1 MDALVVVLF
10 ALFLVLNVYVLRRAK
25 SIGVLLLLGL
35 SYNYLLQGYV
45 VVFFHEALG
54 YSLGE

>member
-1 MDALVVVLF
+1 MDALVVAPF
-10 ALFLVLNVYVLRRAK
+10 ALFLALNVYVLRRAK

-45 VVFFHEALG
+45 VGLSDEA
-54 YSLGE
+54 